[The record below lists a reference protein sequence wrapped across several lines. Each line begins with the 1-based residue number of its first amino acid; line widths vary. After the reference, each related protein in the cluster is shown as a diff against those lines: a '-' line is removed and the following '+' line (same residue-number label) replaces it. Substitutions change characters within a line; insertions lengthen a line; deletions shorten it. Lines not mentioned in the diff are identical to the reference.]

1 VVVGA
6 RMVARS
12 DESRGRFW
20 QRLMGGAKPVPAP
33 RPLSA
38 GLEAFQE
45 GRHGD
50 AERLLLDELAR
61 SERQHGESL
70 ATARALVD
78 LAELYRGQARFSE
91 AEPLFQRAI
100 ALLETL
106 HGPQDRLLVK
116 PLNSLALIYR
126 AQGFYEQ
133 AEPLCQRALHI
144 AEGAHGPEHP
154 AIAGALANLL
164 TVYLAQGRYGEADP
178 LFQRSVTLKE
188 RLLGPKHPDFASSL
202 SNYAAFLRKTRSEQ
216 EAAVWEAKARSI
228 STRRRDDAK
237 AGSR

>member
-1 VVVGA
+1 
-6 RMVARS
+6 
-12 DESRGRFW
+12 
-20 QRLMGGAKPVPAP
+20 MGGRPAP
-33 RPLSA
+33 APAPLNA

-50 AERLLLDELAR
+50 AERLLLDDLAR
-61 SERQHGESL
+61 AERQHGDSL

-78 LAELYRGQARFSE
+78 LGELYRGQARFSE
-91 AEPLFQRAI
+91 AEPLFRRAI
-100 ALLETL
+100 ALLEAL
-106 HGPQDRLLVK
+106 HGPQHRLLVR

-126 AQGFYEQ
+126 AQGLYEQ
-133 AEPLCQRALHI
+133 AEPHCRRALAI

-154 AIAGALANLL
+154 AIAGALSNLL
-164 TVYLAQGRYGEADP
+164 TVYLAQGRYGDADP
-178 LFQRSVTLKE
+178 LFKRSVTLKE
-188 RLLGPKHPDFASSL
+188 RLLGPKHPDLAFSL

-228 STRRRDDAK
+228 SPRRRDDAK